1 MCRGSVETSLG
12 QEENVTWGL
21 ATISGTLVLFWMIVA
36 LLVLPGAWAV
46 GRGSGWA
53 KASMGGFRLD
63 Y

>member
-36 LLVLPGAWAV
+36 LLVLPGAW
-46 GRGSGWA
+46 GRWSQFR
-53 KASMGGFRLD
+53 MGESPDGRLPS
-63 Y
+63 